1 MRGVEDVREGREGC
15 AVRDEQV
22 GEMCE
27 RGSGKRG
34 GRCERRH
41 RGEHGEKNIVL
52 DDRLRRGG
60 AYLIF
65 FVCGAAG
72 DGGELV
78 LVRSS
83 VEQRR
88 RAAGCCR

>member
-52 DDRLRRGG
+52 DDRLRRG